1 MDGVPDVSNYPIA
14 ARQVFVYEF
23 PIRQTGTYWYHP
35 HSDFQEQNGLAGPF
49 VIDEANGPGNIDH
62 DAVS

>member
-23 PIRQTGTYWYHP
+23 PIRQTGTYWYHS

-49 VIDEANGPGNIDH
+49 VIEEANGPGNIDH